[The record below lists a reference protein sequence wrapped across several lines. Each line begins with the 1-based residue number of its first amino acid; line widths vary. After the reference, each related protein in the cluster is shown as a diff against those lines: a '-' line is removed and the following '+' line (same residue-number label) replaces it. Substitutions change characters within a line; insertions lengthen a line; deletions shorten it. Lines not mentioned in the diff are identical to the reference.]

1 MKKFALLLVV
11 VAFGAS
17 FIVGCPGNKPANT
30 AGNAAPAANDANAPA
45 ANK

>member
-1 MKKFALLLVV
+1 MKKFALLLVI

-30 AGNAAPAANDANAPA
+30 PANTPANDAGNAPAT
-45 ANK
+45 NK